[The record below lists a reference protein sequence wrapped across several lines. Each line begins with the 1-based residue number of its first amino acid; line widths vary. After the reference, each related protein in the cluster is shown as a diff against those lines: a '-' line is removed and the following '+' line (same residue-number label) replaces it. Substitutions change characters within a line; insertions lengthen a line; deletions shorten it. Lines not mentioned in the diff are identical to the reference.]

1 MSVLYVHG
9 ASQFP
14 YLTMG
19 CDNLLWLFVSAL
31 PGRSLELA
39 IMVDAVIELVLRKL

>member
-1 MSVLYVHG
+1 MYVLYVHG
-9 ASQFP
+9 ASQLP

-31 PGRSLELA
+31 PGRPLELA
-39 IMVDAVIELVLRKL
+39 MMVNAVFKPVLLKL

>member
-1 MSVLYVHG
+1 MYVLYVYG

-39 IMVDAVIELVLRKL
+39 MMVAAVIKLILSKL